1 MPEPIEIPAPLPA
14 EDAKLVTLAKATRAR
29 AGAAQGAALRDA
41 DGRTFAAAS
50 VELPS
55 LRLSAAQVCVAMAIA
70 SGSRGVEA
78 LVVLADAEQPADED
92 LAVLA
97 DHAGPAGADRL
108 VYLGDARGAL
118 SSAWTA

>member
-97 DHAGPAGADRL
+97 DHAGPAGDRV
-108 VYLGDARGAL
+108 VYLGDARGGI